1 MIYGARSVLG
11 LSETAHRFIWSAQCS
26 ITRIK
31 RPPPATRIFRPKSGT
46 KRWINMG
53 GTLSISHPGRQQ
65 PLQIPNHSYPRLW
78 SISHPIASHF
88 TPLREMR
95 SISSSGRSPL
105 EPSQN
110 DLVYRMSVSPRP
122 ASGRISPR
130 PIEDI
135 GQKWPSGKS
144 AKRHPCHRKRPQQL
158 RSLDFGGE
166 ADHRATAPP
175 TGSDD
180 RSNPTLFSRS

>member
-1 MIYGARSVLG
+1 MV
-11 LSETAHRFIWSAQCS
+11 ETS
-26 ITRIK
+26 
-31 RPPPATRIFRPKSGT
+31 
-46 KRWINMG
+46 
-53 GTLSISHPGRQQ
+53 SISHPGRQQ
-65 PLQIPNHSYPRLW
+65 PLQILNHSYPRLW
-78 SISHPIASHF
+78 SISHSIAGNF
-88 TPLREMR
+88 TPLREMPC
-95 SISSSGRSPL
+95 ISSSGRSQL

-135 GQKWPSGKS
+135 GQKWPPGKS
-144 AKRHPCHRKRPQQL
+144 AKRHPCRRKRPQQL